1 VNGENIM
8 AKTDYKNANEYL
20 ATFSPETRKILETVR
35 KAIRDAVPGAEEV
48 ISYQIPAFKKDG
60 AWIFYYSGYKGHYAL
75 ACPPPFAA
83 FKAFAKEL
91 APYKKSTSAVQ
102 FPYDQPVPVELIAKM
117 SKHQAEQ
124 AGAGGSARRPAART
138 AKPAKKAAPKSPKA
152 AGKAAPKASKAP
164 AKKSVKSAAQ
174 SASKAAK
181 R

>member
-1 VNGENIM
+1 M

-20 ATFSPETRKILETVR
+20 ATFPAATRKVLETVR

-60 AWIFYYSGYKGHYAL
+60 VWIFYYSGYKAHYAL

-91 APYKKSTSAVQ
+91 APYKKSVSAVQ
-102 FPYDQPVPVELIAKM
+102 FPYDQPVPVALIAKM
-117 SKHQAEQ
+117 SKHQAGQIKAET
-124 AGAGGSARRPAART
+124 SARRPAKKAASPKQEA
-138 AKPAKKAAPKSPKA
+138 AKPLKKEPVKTSAKKAAKKAVKKPVKKA
-152 AGKAAPKASKAP
+152 AG
-164 AKKSVKSAAQ
+164 
-174 SASKAAK
+174 

>member
-1 VNGENIM
+1 M

-20 ATFSPETRKILETVR
+20 ATFPPETRKILETVR

-60 AWIFYYSGYKGHYAL
+60 AWIFYYSGYKAHYAL

-124 AGAGGSARRPAART
+124 SAAGGSARRPTART
-138 AKPAKKAAPKSPKA
+138 AKAAAKV
-152 AGKAAPKASKAP
+152 APKASKAP
-164 AKKSVKSAAQ
+164 AKKSAKSAAK